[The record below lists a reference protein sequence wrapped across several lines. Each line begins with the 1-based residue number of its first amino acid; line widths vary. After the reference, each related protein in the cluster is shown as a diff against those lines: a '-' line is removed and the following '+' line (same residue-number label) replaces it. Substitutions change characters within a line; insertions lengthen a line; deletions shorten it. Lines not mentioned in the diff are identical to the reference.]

1 MLDLTYVQ
9 LEVLD
14 QASWMGLSF
23 WFAGLLALSIR
34 VELLLFVLMVTVV
47 PVLVTVVPVLSLSV
61 VSVLSCAFCS
71 VENDEMSPKYTTYF
85 KKIK

>member
-1 MLDLTYVQ
+1 MR
-9 LEVLD
+9 
-14 QASWMGLSF
+14 LSF

-34 VELLLFVLMVTVV
+34 VELLLFVLMVTVVPVLVTVV